1 MSATAWRYLIPYQSD
16 IGAAVADLKRKT
28 FERRAFFQ
36 PYLAPEHPP
45 VQVPRT
51 IEDALA
57 LVGDVGTHSILD
69 IEKMGVMPAQGV
81 CSLLSAEVRLEVY
94 GTLTPDRS
102 DVDMHK
108 FTLVNYMDSGQARFV
123 IVHKDDEPDQIYLEG
138 LTGN

>member
-1 MSATAWRYLIPYQSD
+1 MSATAWRYLIPYQAD
-16 IGAAVADLKRKT
+16 IGSAVALLKEKT

-45 VQVPRT
+45 VLVPRT
-51 IEDALA
+51 IEEALA
-57 LVGDVGTHSILD
+57 LVGETGTHSILD
-69 IEKMGVMPAQGV
+69 VEAVGVMPGPGI

-94 GTLTPDRS
+94 GTLTPDRD
-102 DVDMHK
+102 DVDFHK
-108 FTLVNYMDSGQARFV
+108 FTLVNHMNAGEARFV